1 MSPRPRTSHPRQR
14 SDAAAS
20 AWLQYIKFNMPID
33 PDRLQVTAR
42 VIDAS
47 SNFLHVPTHKQ
58 AAYEALRD
66 MIVELELP
74 PGTRLVEMELARR
87 LRVSKTPI
95 REALALLE
103 IDGLIEFAPYRG
115 ASVSWL
121 SVAEMEEQA
130 YLVDTIE
137 VPALPRLVERIS
149 EAELRA
155 AGGVVRELRK
165 ARRSSNG
172 RRYRHL
178 TSEYHRVLFAPTG
191 YPRLARFLETLV
203 FPAGLR
209 YDRVFCD
216 SFPEVWDQHLKLMV
230 ARYEAINARDATT
243 AAALIQSERVQLGNL
258 CRARLSDPLVR
269 PYFTPV

>member
-1 MSPRPRTSHPRQR
+1 M
-14 SDAAAS
+14 
-20 AWLQYIKFNMPID
+20 KFNMPTD
-33 PDRLQVTAR
+33 PQRAHLPAQ

-58 AAYEALRD
+58 AAYELLRD

-121 SVAEMEEQA
+121 SLSEMEEQG

-137 VPALPRLVERIS
+137 VPALPRVVERITND
-149 EAELRA
+149 ELVM
-155 AGGVVRELRK
+155 AGQVVRSLQD
-165 ARRSSNG
+165 ARR
-172 RRYRHL
+172 RRDGPVYRRL

-191 YPRLARFLETLV
+191 YPRLVRFLETLV

-216 SFPEVWDQHLKLMV
+216 NFPQVWDQHLKLMV
-230 ARYEAINARDATT
+230 GRYQAVKARDAAT
-243 AAALIQSERVQLGNL
+243 AAEVIQTERVRLGEL
-258 CRARLSDPLVR
+258 CRVRLTDPLVR
-269 PYFTPV
+269 PYFVPD